1 MSTSPLSLRSLALLT
16 GLIGLPAGAFAADPV
31 YPPGSRF
38 GFEPAKEMVVSRR
51 FTGFERQSGG
61 ATVSVVELPAQ
72 AYKDLA
78 TNFTDENLKSQG
90 LVVKTRETLKLA
102 DGREGCWSPASSRSS
117 SPRARRPCTNG
128 SSSSPTRP

>member
-1 MSTSPLSLRSLALLT
+1 MSTSPLSLHSLALLT

-61 ATVSVVELPAQ
+61 ATVSVVELPAKLPQ
-72 AYKDLA
+72 AAWDKL
-78 TNFTDENLKSQG
+78 
-90 LVVKTRETLKLA
+90 RETRISGKLIELSR
-102 DGREGCWSPASSRSS
+102 DYGPKGRK
-117 SPRARRPCTNG
+117 PRD
-128 SSSSPTRP
+128 